1 MASEPDETLVTMPES
16 RPDPAGVAGRRA
28 IGRDPVA
35 PGRVGLVV
43 LAIATATAALVA
55 VLPGPDPFWLCVPAM
70 LAAAARCRTRRA
82 TVLASALVLL
92 AAGAPALA
100 RGRGGP
106 APWAALLVPVASVV
120 VLETTRTALARE
132 RDGLRD
138 FALTDPLTRIANRRF
153 LLAQADHEIAR
164 HRRDRRPFAVVMLD
178 LDGFK
183 SLNDRFGH
191 AAGDDLLREVAAGL
205 VRAMRAQD
213 TVGRIGGDEFCVLA
227 PETDAGGAAQLAT
240 RVTAAIAA
248 VTAGVETVQGSVGVA
263 VFPQDAQDPAALIAV
278 ADERLLEAK
287 RRRPERQARRA
298 A

>member
-1 MASEPDETLVTMPES
+1 M
-16 RPDPAGVAGRRA
+16 G
-28 IGRDPVA
+28 
-35 PGRVGLVV
+35 
-43 LAIATATAALVA
+43 AIAVATAALVS
-55 VLPGPDPFWLCVPAM
+55 VLPASDGFWLCVPAI
-70 LAAAARCRTRRA
+70 LAAAARCRTRPA
-82 TVLASALVLL
+82 TGLAAAVVLL
-92 AAGAPALA
+92 AAGAPVLA
-100 RGRGGP
+100 RGHGGP
-106 APWAALLVPVASVV
+106 PAWVALLVPIASVV
-120 VLETTRTALARE
+120 VLDATRTALARE

-205 VRAMRAQD
+205 ARAMRAQD
-213 TVGRIGGDEFCVLA
+213 TVARIGGDEFCVLA
-227 PETDAGGAAQLAT
+227 PETDAGGAGQLAA
-240 RVTAAIAA
+240 RVSAAVAA
-248 VTAGVETVQGSVGVA
+248 VTVGVETVRGSVGVA
-263 VFPQDAQDPAALIAV
+263 VFPQDAQDPAALIRV

-287 RRRPERQARRA
+287 RHRPERPARRA